1 MAEGGNDL
9 CNDVQG
15 GEGRGRERRGGAV
28 SPIRGDAPD
37 YEGRG
42 LRGWGRNAREGGGMR
57 DSVGAEDGPMV
68 RARPNTDDGKKGGNY
83 GGEATGEDSE
93 KRHQGK

>member
-1 MAEGGNDL
+1 
-9 CNDVQG
+9 
-15 GEGRGRERRGGAV
+15 
-28 SPIRGDAPD
+28 
-37 YEGRG
+37 
-42 LRGWGRNAREGGGMR
+42 MR